1 MSILVGK
8 KKGKEK
14 KSKKRKG
21 IPRSCMGREEGIFS
35 RYDGAGFKKRYK
47 KGKIENGKERWKEE
61 K

>member
-1 MSILVGK
+1 
-8 KKGKEK
+8 
-14 KSKKRKG
+14 
-21 IPRSCMGREEGIFS
+21 MGREEGIFS